1 MAAKKNTKTAKKSP
15 TIANNKRA
23 RHDFFIEETFEAGLE
38 LMGWEV
44 KSLRDGRGHVA
55 DAYVQIKEGQAWLFG
70 ATITPLLSASTHV
83 VAEPMRP
90 RRLLL
95 HRHEI
100 DRLIG
105 AVERKG
111 YTLVPL
117 NLHWQR
123 GRVKLDIGLGKG
135 KKMHDKRADTK
146 DRDWQRQ
153 KERLLKSSS

>member
-1 MAAKKNTKTAKKSP
+1 MATKKSKAKAP
-15 TIANNKRA
+15 KPAMIAVNKRA
-23 RHDFFIEETFEAGLE
+23 RHDFFIEDTYEAGLE
-38 LMGWEV
+38 LAGWEV

-55 DAYVQIKEGQAWLFG
+55 DAYVQVKNGEGWLFG

-90 RRLLL
+90 RKLLL
-95 HRHEI
+95 HRHEL
-100 DRLIG
+100 DRLVG

-117 NLHWQR
+117 NLHWKR

-135 KKMHDKRADTK
+135 KKQHDKRADTK

-153 KERLLKSSS
+153 KERLLKHGA